1 MFLSYSVSSTVNPVI
16 LEDSSHFST
25 SKADVHLHY
34 LCCFCFVGNGCAM
47 CCFHPG
53 KKMNQKTQQTLLTA
67 RQHLR
72 CCTPCSLWQQQT
84 DGACHAL
91 MHLQISSSSCCKMS
105 LLRDALCDWGFTASP
120 LTAACWGL
128 SCCFWAACCWCWY
141 ECWLPLAWA
150 GAGQGAEADHPAVW
164 RQGVWEHSSQ
174 LGSDYVLG
182 DLPATP
188 HEASSFPG
196 FLQNLARAES

>member
-1 MFLSYSVSSTVNPVI
+1 MS
-16 LEDSSHFST
+16 
-25 SKADVHLHY
+25 LHY
-34 LCCFCFVGNGCAM
+34 LCCLCFVGSGCAR
-47 CCFHPG
+47 CCCHLG
-53 KKMNQKTQQTLLTA
+53 KKWTTKPTDFTTDF
-67 RQHLR
+67 RR
-72 CCTPCSLWQQQT
+72 CCMPCSLWQQPT

-91 MHLQISSSSCCKMS
+91 KHFQISSSSRCKTS
-105 LLRDALCDWGFTASP
+105 LLRDP
-120 LTAACWGL
+120 LVIVSLLYSLPLAAACWGL
-128 SCCFWAACCWCWY
+128 SCCFWAVCCWCWY

-164 RQGVWEHSSQ
+164 RQGVWEHGSQ
-174 LGSDYVLG
+174 LGSNYVLG